1 MIALARVGRTVISH
15 LSWFADLAAFMAWK
29 VIAIALFFV
38 AQIGV
43 ASMKI
48 SLPNF
53 RFCFPVLLA
62 MALSACVGKPPSTIH
77 VMSSGGFT
85 AAYKV
90 LGPMFEKETGILLV
104 TAYGASGGGA
114 PDSIPERLKRGEYA
128 DVVILSQRGLGNIT
142 KAGHVEP
149 ASHVDL
155 ARSGI
160 GMAVLAGAAQ
170 PDISTTKAFVTA
182 MRDAAS
188 IGYSASASGTYL
200 SKKLFPKLGIWD
212 EIRGKSTRVISER
225 VGAVVARGD
234 VEIGFQQISEILPI
248 AGIDYVGPLPDAIQ
262 KITIFS
268 TGLTRGGNK
277 MLGQR
282 LIDYLSATDKIELI
296 DATGLD
302 AVAKDLVENR

>member
-1 MIALARVGRTVISH
+1 MHIKTTSIRFLTAIFLASALA
-15 LSWFADLAAFMAWK
+15 AC
-29 VIAIALFFV
+29 
-38 AQIGV
+38 
-43 ASMKI
+43 AS
-48 SLPNF
+48 
-53 RFCFPVLLA
+53 
-62 MALSACVGKPPSTIH
+62 KPQPTIQ

-90 LGPMFEKETGILLV
+90 LGPMFEKETGIRLV

-142 KAGHVEP
+142 KAGHVDP

-160 GMAVLAGAAQ
+160 GMAVLAGAAH
-170 PDISTTKAFVTA
+170 PDINSKATFIAA
-182 MRDAAS
+182 MRKAKS

-212 EIRGKSTRVISER
+212 EIKGKSKRVISER
-225 VGAVVARGD
+225 VGAVVARGE
-234 VEIGFQQISEILPI
+234 VEVGFQQISEILPI
-248 AGIDYVGPLPDAIQ
+248 KGIDYVGPLPDEIQ
-262 KITIFS
+262 KITVFS
-268 TGLTRGGNK
+268 TGLTTNGDQL
-277 MLGQR
+277 LGQK
-282 LIDYLSATDKIELI
+282 LIDYLSAADKIELI

-302 AVAKDLVENR
+302 AMAKDLLENSRY

>member
-1 MIALARVGRTVISH
+1 MKIKTTYYRFFAAIFVTMALA
-15 LSWFADLAAFMAWK
+15 AC
-29 VIAIALFFV
+29 
-38 AQIGV
+38 
-43 ASMKI
+43 ASQPQPK
-48 SLPNF
+48 
-53 RFCFPVLLA
+53 
-62 MALSACVGKPPSTIH
+62 IH

-90 LGPMFEKETGILLV
+90 LGPMFEKETGIRLV

-149 ASHVDL
+149 SSHVDL

-160 GMAVLAGAAQ
+160 GMAVLAGAAH
-170 PDISTTKAFVTA
+170 PDISTSAAFIKA
-182 MRDAAS
+182 MRDAKS

-200 SKKLFPKLGIWD
+200 SKKLFPTLGIWD
-212 EIRGKSTRVISER
+212 EIQGKSTRIISER

-234 VEIGFQQISEILPI
+234 VELGFQQISEILPI
-248 AGIDYVGPLPDAIQ
+248 AGIDYVGPLPDEIQ
-262 KITIFS
+262 KITVFS
-268 TGLTRGGNK
+268 TGLTRQGNQR
-277 MLGQR
+277 LGQK
-282 LIDYLSATDKIELI
+282 LIDYLSAADKIARI

-302 AVAKDLVENR
+302 AVAKDLLKK

>member
-1 MIALARVGRTVISH
+1 MHIKTTFIRFSTAIFLSMALA
-15 LSWFADLAAFMAWK
+15 
-29 VIAIALFFV
+29 
-38 AQIGV
+38 
-43 ASMKI
+43 
-48 SLPNF
+48 
-53 RFCFPVLLA
+53 
-62 MALSACVGKPPSTIH
+62 ACTSQPQPTIQ

-90 LGPMFEKETGILLV
+90 LGPMFEKETGIRLV

-149 ASHVDL
+149 SSHVDL

-160 GMAVLAGAAQ
+160 GMAVLSGAAH
-170 PDISTTKAFVTA
+170 PDIRSKAAFIAA
-182 MRDAAS
+182 MREAKS

-200 SKKLFPKLGIWD
+200 STKLFPKLGIWD
-212 EIRGKSTRVISER
+212 DIKGKSTRVVSER

-234 VEIGFQQISEILPI
+234 VEVGFQQISEILPI
-248 AGIDYVGPLPDAIQ
+248 KGIDYVGPLPDEIQ
-262 KITIFS
+262 KITVFS
-268 TGLTRGGNK
+268 TGLTKNGNQS
-277 MLGQR
+277 LGQK
-282 LIDYLSATDKIELI
+282 LIDYLSAADKIERI

-302 AVAKDLVENR
+302 AVAKDLLKK